1 MFYVPEKDEILELI
15 IEMYKSGFTEAEI
28 TSILEMTEEERA
40 FYETLN
46 RNQEDWLRNQ
56 TGKTIMPKRGRRI

>member
-56 TGKTIMPKRGRRI
+56 TGKTSMPKRGRRI

>member
-1 MFYVPEKDEILELI
+1 MFYVPEKEEILELI